1 MALTQEDLN
10 KYYVGSDCELAFK
23 YAQIM
28 STMYVCMTFSTG
40 IPLLYIIAAVNF
52 LLYYVVEKF
61 LFINFYKVEMFQ
73 SVHNITNSRHIHIRR
88 LHRILMRTLERVLLP

>member
-1 MALTQEDLN
+1 MALTQEDFN

-28 STMYVCMTFSTG
+28 STIYVCMTFSTG

-61 LFINFYKVEMFQ
+61 LFIRFYKVDHTYIHV
-73 SVHNITNSRHIHIRR
+73 SINTKYINTN
-88 LHRILMRTLERVLLP
+88 LFEGPTAF

>member
-61 LFINFYKVEMFQ
+61 LFIHFYKVYIY
-73 SVHNITNSRHIHIRR
+73 VPINT
-88 LHRILMRTLERVLLP
+88 